1 MAKAIA
7 AKSHAMKPRPTT
19 KKRPRRVKL
28 SRDTE
33 AIPSDVVQAM
43 RENPKTYQAVRE
55 AVTYAPTDERLVQQ
69 LFRFATSDWEV
80 AALLPAQVRR
90 GSQALAWTYDH
101 HHDLHS
107 GHRPRLVVGRDVP
120 SADAELPPPRTYVR
134 SFAESD
140 KWFLCGRR
148 PRKSQGW
155 KLYVSFTP
163 ANAAAIVSRVGPLVA
178 EAGYHF
184 KYIKTLELLRKLNA
198 GRYGYTQIGKCFVI
212 YLHRVDRSFIDA
224 LKTALTPYCDQNPNV
239 PFAKSF
245 GARLPLY
252 YRYGSYDGPRL
263 RIGARNIEDN
273 RQMPLPPGKKDLLA
287 PFTAAILEN
296 PAVDSF
302 LIRYPVF
309 QAVKQKGKCGVFLGL
324 RLASETFQ
332 QVVLKIGYHRGQVQ
346 PDGSDGCAFLRREH
360 AFYHELAA
368 RGLAPLAPALIDAL
382 DEPRKVILVL
392 EYIAGND
399 LLTLLLEN
407 RVTIAQLEQCWE
419 VLNQLHAAGLY
430 VVDAKIGNFIATE
443 NSSVRIL
450 DFEAA
455 GVVGTPPPAF
465 RTFEIDPVLDN
476 PCVADRVH
484 FLVSILYPYERN
496 HNTWADGLVDLN
508 RLLQIRR
515 GSEVVKWALDR
526 LRKVVRS

>member
-1 MAKAIA
+1 MMP
-7 AKSHAMKPRPTT
+7 ST
-19 KKRPRRVKL
+19 KKRSPRVKPP
-28 SRDTE
+28 RDTE
-33 AIPSDVVQAM
+33 AILSEAVQAM
-43 RENPKTYQAVRE
+43 QENPKTYQAVRE
-55 AVTYAPTDERLVQQ
+55 ALTYAPTDKGHEQ
-69 LFRFATSDWEV
+69 LLRFATTDREV
-80 AALLPAQVRR
+80 ATLLPAKVRR
-90 GSQALAWTYDH
+90 GPQSLAWTH
-101 HHDLHS
+101 HHLHHHS
-107 GHRPRLVVGRDVP
+107 GDGPRFVAGRDVP
-120 SADAELPPPRTYVR
+120 SADAELPHPRTYVG

-140 KWFLCGRR
+140 KWFVCGRR
-148 PRKSQGW
+148 SRKSQGW
-155 KLYVSFTP
+155 KLYISFTP
-163 ANAAAIVSRVGPLVA
+163 INAAEIVNRVGPLVA

-212 YLHRVDRSFIDA
+212 YLHRIDRSFIDA
-224 LKTALTPYCDQNPNV
+224 LKTTLTPYCDQNPDV

-245 GARLPLY
+245 GVHLPLY

-263 RIGARNIEDN
+263 RLGARNIEDN
-273 RQMPLPPGKKDLLA
+273 RQTPLPPGKKDLLA
-287 PFTAAILEN
+287 PFTAGILES

-324 RLASETFQ
+324 HLASETFQ

-368 RGLAPLAPALIDAL
+368 RGLAPIAPALVDAL

-392 EYIAGND
+392 EYIAGDD

-407 RVTIAQLEQCWE
+407 RITIAHLEQCWE

-430 VVDAKIGNFIATE
+430 VVDAKIANFIVTE
-443 NSSVRIL
+443 SDSVRIL

-465 RTFEIDPVLDN
+465 RTFEIDTVLDN
-476 PCVADRVH
+476 PCIADRVH
-484 FLVSILYPYERN
+484 FLVSILYPYEKN
-496 HNTWADGLVDLN
+496 HNTWADRRVDLY
-508 RLLQIRR
+508 RLLQIGS
-515 GSEVVKWALDR
+515 GSEVENWALDR
-526 LRKVVRS
+526 LREVIKG